1 MKGFKLIFA
10 AICAP
15 LVLHAATADDAVDLS
30 RAANRRD
37 TTTTVTST
45 RKKTD
50 TPKKATTKQTASRT
64 ADTATAPRETPH
76 VGNRATTAPRPT
88 DKAVTARTT
97 STVLPRTIKTTS
109 VRTTSARP
117 ATTTARATTRTAGLS
132 TPSRTDGARARTA
145 TDAASR
151 ARTAKI
157 ARATTSAD
165 ILNRDY
171 SKCRQV
177 FHDCMD
183 EFCANKDSQLKR
195 CACSARMNEFDKTK
209 KSLASAEDKLL
220 DFSQRLLTV
229 NMDAEDA
236 MAINTATEGEIAYAA
251 KDTSKSKKLLDEIA
265 KKLNT
270 SFNNSNFDQNLNAIS
285 LSLNTDMAFDNVSS
299 MMGASTTSKSGTD
312 LYRSALPICRQMTL
326 EICDQAELDIAE
338 SSYLMAIEQDCNT
351 VSKSYQTQ
359 VDQARTKVLESSA
372 LLDMSRLDIYQ
383 QRNSDDIL
391 TCKRKMLDMLT
402 DTTICGTDLGKC
414 LDTSGRYIDPTTGA
428 AFLTADLWQL
438 SKLIER
444 PTAQQTWTN
453 SPGNYMFVNFLNSKK
468 TYLEPAM
475 EKCQDI
481 SDYIWDSFLEDA
493 LAQIKLAQDLK
504 LEQMRQSCTTL
515 TTQCLDETLDSITEF
530 DARAL
535 SIFGIAA
542 DRTVNAMCADV
553 TNACTA
559 LLNNTG
565 DIKKEWETGMS
576 GIATDK
582 TYESILQTCREV
594 GRSCI
599 IQVCTST
606 SGNFGLCESIDTSI
620 NRKAII
626 TGTACWDKVKE
637 CVLSAGDALTD
648 IAVKHPS
655 KNFITEVYGTA
666 VSSCSHEE
674 NASSSCYSVCN
685 SEDKDAYACL
695 LTERIWGHCKHSPTD
710 KKAPTN
716 EIIIPLSDDTSTLL
730 AWFAVNT
737 GTKNHP
743 DSCRDTSCPSGFT
756 LNNKGECSEIG
767 NVDICGNNCNGNK
780 ITVANNIVNCCSG
793 DVLNNN
799 NNSICCAYDPTTGTI
814 ANDSYVFGITN
825 TDKETTF
832 CKAYDDADAP
842 TLVAKYTLN
851 DDEHLVMC
859 YGTVKYQLDNNV
871 PGAYPNG
878 TDIVCDGQMVIV
890 NTKTQIHNVIG
901 GETTNYIQTGPGA
914 TCTTNDGAWNCNEI
928 TKILGHIVGKPTT
941 CETQTMTE
949 E

>member
-117 ATTTARATTRTAGLS
+117 ATTTARATTRTTALS
-132 TPSRTDGARARTA
+132 TPSRTDGARARAA

-285 LSLNTDMAFDNVSS
+285 LSLNTDMAFDSVSS

-338 SSYLMAIEQDCNT
+338 SSYLMTIEQDCNT

-402 DTTICGTDLGKC
+402 DSTICGTDLGKC
-414 LDTSGRYIDPTTGA
+414 LDTSGRYIDPTTGT
-428 AFLTADLWQL
+428 AFLTTDLWQL

-453 SPGNYMFVNFLNSKK
+453 APGNYMFVNFLNSKK

-481 SDYIWDSFLEDA
+481 SDYVWDSFLEDA

-559 LLNNTG
+559 LLANTG

-648 IAVKHPS
+648 IAAKHHS
-655 KNFITEVYGTA
+655 ENFLTEVYGTTP
-666 VSSCSHEE
+666 SPY
-674 NASSSCYSVCN
+674 YSVCN
-685 SEDKDAYACL
+685 SADKDAYACL
-695 LTERIWGHCKHSPTD
+695 LTERIWGHCEHSPTD

-716 EIIIPLSDDTSTLL
+716 EIIIPSDNTSTLL

-737 GTKNHP
+737 GTNNHP
-743 DSCRDTSCPSGFT
+743 DSCRDTSCPSGYT
-756 LNNKGECSEIG
+756 LNANGECSEIG
-767 NVDICGNNCNGNK
+767 NVDICGNDCNDKK

-799 NNSICCAYDPTTGTI
+799 ICCAYGTITGTI
-814 ANDSYVFGITN
+814 ANASYVFGIEGIN
-825 TDKETTF
+825 ESTTF
-832 CKAYDDADAP
+832 CKASTNVTAP
-842 TLVAKYTLN
+842 TLVAKYTLDN
-851 DDEHLVMC
+851 AEHLVMC
-859 YGTVKYQLDNNV
+859 YGTVNQTDGNV
-871 PGAYPNG
+871 TDTYPNG
-878 TDIVCDGQMVIV
+878 TNIVCNGQMVIV
-890 NTKTQIHNVIG
+890 NTKTNIHNVIG
-901 GETTNYIQTGPGA
+901 GRTTNYIQTGPGA
-914 TCTTNDGAWNCNEI
+914 TCKTNDGAWNCNGI
-928 TKILGHIVGKPTT
+928 TGIQGHIVGEPTA
-941 CETQTMTE
+941 CETQTRAEQETSGTNQ
-949 E
+949 

>member
-117 ATTTARATTRTAGLS
+117 ATTTARATTRTTALS
-132 TPSRTDGARARTA
+132 TPSRTDGARARAA

-285 LSLNTDMAFDNVSS
+285 LSLNTDMAFDSVSS

-414 LDTSGRYIDPTTGA
+414 LDTSGRYIDPTTGT
-428 AFLTADLWQL
+428 AFLTTDLWQL

-453 SPGNYMFVNFLNSKK
+453 TPGNYMFVNFINSKK

-481 SDYIWDSFLEDA
+481 SDYVWDSFLEDA

-559 LLNNTG
+559 LLANTG

-655 KNFITEVYGTA
+655 DNFLTEVYGTA
-666 VSSCSHEE
+666 PSPK
-674 NASSSCYSVCN
+674 YSVCN
-685 SEDKDAYACL
+685 SADKDTYACF
-695 LTERIWGHCKHSPTD
+695 LTERIWGHCEHSPTD
-710 KKAPTN
+710 KNNPTN
-716 EIIIPLSDDTSTLL
+716 KIIIPSDNTSTLL

-737 GTKNHP
+737 GTNNHP
-743 DSCRDTSCPSGFT
+743 DSCRDTSCPAGYT
-756 LNNKGECSEIG
+756 LNANGGCSEIG
-767 NVDICGNNCNGNK
+767 NVDICGNDCNDNK

-793 DVLNNN
+793 DILNN
-799 NNSICCAYDPTTGTI
+799 ICCADGIITGTI
-814 ANDSYVFGITN
+814 ANDSYVFGIDGRNENTMFCRASTN
-825 TDKETTF
+825 VTT
-832 CKAYDDADAP
+832 P
-842 TLVAKYTLN
+842 TLVATYTL
-851 DDEHLVMC
+851 DDAEHLVMC
-859 YGTVKYQLDNNV
+859 YGTVNQTGGNV
-871 PGAYPNG
+871 TDTYPNG
-878 TDIVCDGQMVIV
+878 TNIVCNGQMVIV
-890 NTKTQIHNVIG
+890 NTNTNIHNVIG
-901 GETTNYIQTGPGA
+901 GRTTNYIQTGPGA
-914 TCTTNDGAWNCNEI
+914 TCTTNDGAWNCNGI
-928 TKILGHIVGKPTT
+928 TKILGHIVGEPTT
-941 CETQTMTE
+941 CETQTRAEQETSGTNQ
-949 E
+949 

>member
-117 ATTTARATTRTAGLS
+117 AITTARATTRTTALS
-132 TPSRTDGARARTA
+132 TPSRTDGARARAA
-145 TDAASR
+145 TDTASR

-359 VDQARTKVLESSA
+359 VDQARTKILESSA

-481 SDYIWDSFLEDA
+481 SDYVWDSFLEDA

-559 LLNNTG
+559 LLANTG

-648 IAVKHPS
+648 IAAKHHS
-655 KNFITEVYGTA
+655 ENFLTEVYGTA
-666 VSSCSHEE
+666 PSPH
-674 NASSSCYSVCN
+674 YSVCN
-685 SEDKDAYACL
+685 SEDKDAYACH
-695 LTERIWGHCKHSPTD
+695 LTERIWGHCEYSPTD
-710 KKAPTN
+710 KNKKTN
-716 EIIIPLSDDTSTLL
+716 TIIIPSDNTSTLL

-737 GTKNHP
+737 GTNNHP
-743 DSCRDTSCPSGFT
+743 DSCRDTSCPPGYT
-756 LNNKGECSEIG
+756 LNANGECGEIG
-767 NVDICGNNCNGNK
+767 NVDICGNDCNGKK

-799 NNSICCAYDPTTGTI
+799 ICCAYDPTTGTI
-814 ANDSYVFGITN
+814 ANDSYVFGITDTN
-825 TDKETTF
+825 KVTTF
-832 CKAYDDADAP
+832 CKAYAGADAP

-851 DDEHLVMC
+851 GDEHLVMC
-859 YGTVKYQLDNNV
+859 YGTVNQTDGNV
-871 PGAYPNG
+871 TDTYPNG
-878 TDIVCDGQMVIV
+878 TNIVCNGQMVIV
-890 NTKTQIHNVIG
+890 NTKTNIHNVIG
-901 GETTNYIQTGPGA
+901 GRTTNYIQTGPGA
-914 TCTTNDGAWNCNEI
+914 TCTTNDGAWNCNGI
-928 TKILGHIVGKPTT
+928 TGIQGHIVGEPTA
-941 CETQTMTE
+941 CETQTRAE
-949 E
+949 EETSGTNQ

>member
-117 ATTTARATTRTAGLS
+117 AITTARATTRTTALS
-132 TPSRTDGARARTA
+132 TPSRTDGARAA
-145 TDAASR
+145 TDTASR

-165 ILNRDY
+165 ILSRDY

-285 LSLNTDMAFDNVSS
+285 LSLNTDMAFDSVSS

-414 LDTSGRYIDPTTGA
+414 LDTSGRYIDPTTGT

-453 SPGNYMFVNFLNSKK
+453 APGNYMFVNFLNSKK

-481 SDYIWDSFLEDA
+481 SDYVWDSFLEDA

-535 SIFGIAA
+535 SIFGVAA

-559 LLNNTG
+559 LLANTG
-565 DIKKEWETGMS
+565 DIEKEWETGMS

-655 KNFITEVYGTA
+655 KNFITEVYRTTPDLL
-666 VSSCSHEE
+666 
-674 NASSSCYSVCN
+674 NSVCD
-685 SEDKDAYACL
+685 EKDYACL
-695 LTERIWGHCKHSPTD
+695 LTERIWGHCEYSPTNKD
-710 KKAPTN
+710 QKTN
-716 EIIIPLSDDTSTLL
+716 AIIIPSSDNTSTLL

-737 GTKNHP
+737 GTNKHP
-743 DSCRDTSCPSGFT
+743 ESCRDTSCPSGYT
-756 LNNKGECSEIG
+756 LNANGGCSEIG
-767 NVDICGNNCNGNK
+767 NVDICGNDCNGDK
-780 ITVANNIVNCCSG
+780 ITVADNIVNCCSNSSNT
-793 DVLNNN
+793 VLNDK
-799 NNSICCAYDPTTGTI
+799 ICCAYDPTTGTI
-814 ANDSYVFGITN
+814 ANDSYVFGITD
-825 TDKETTF
+825 TDKGTMF
-832 CKAYDDADAP
+832 CKAYAGADAP

-851 DDEHLVMC
+851 DEDYLVMC
-859 YGTVKYQLDNNV
+859 YGKVNQPDGKGGNV
-871 PGAYPNG
+871 TDTYPNG
-878 TDIVCDGQMVIV
+878 TDIVCNGQMVIV
-890 NTKTQIHNVIG
+890 NTKTNIHNVIG
-901 GETTNYIQTGPGA
+901 GRTTNYIQTGPGA
-914 TCTTNDGAWNCNEI
+914 TCTTNDGAWNCNGI
-928 TKILGHIVGKPTT
+928 TGIQGHIVGEPTA
-941 CETQTMTE
+941 CRTQTRAE
-949 E
+949 EETSGTNQ